1 MRKSYLTPMPGV
13 ECLADSIEK
22 NAALLSAAKVAAP
35 FVAGAATD
43 VAVNLATNKL
53 TDKRKETEQ
62 AEKEV
67 ESAQQQAAQRQQENT
82 PDPRAGASIE
92 GVDREGSVPPTEQ
105 PGADLPANAPL
116 DITRS
121 WFIDNF
127 GMSGRELSEILV
139 KARDLHTLDSI
150 QPLLKMEKAAILKHF
165 TGVSPSLVGVLPI
178 TDMDYDALNRH
189 SERLDL
195 PFRRFVKTWTSSDQ
209 KGRDDAE
216 ELWRTTIDKSER
228 LSNRE
233 RNLLQKCRDTLQYR
247 GALNAQTLKSY
258 GIQASPAEISSL
270 IKSHGFL
277 YDLISVGQ
285 FSKSV
290 GRGLFYDV
298 RRRDVLLKDA
308 DRFIAGLI
316 ETDALIKLDSRLNP
330 RIEMRFYAPTAPWY
344 ADALNR
350 TIGSGVAAEGRGL
363 VIEGENAVFK
373 ALEMAEPYLNGHAPA
388 ATRLLKGLR
397 GDKDA
402 LILIAYESMK
412 PPEQMKL
419 LKKHR
424 IDDEKMEALLNG

>member
-1 MRKSYLTPMPGV
+1 MHKTYLTPIPGV
-13 ECLADSIEK
+13 ECLADSIRKIGEED
-22 NAALLSAAKVAAP
+22 LL
-35 FVAGAATD
+35 
-43 VAVNLATNKL
+43 
-53 TDKRKETEQ
+53 
-62 AEKEV
+62 
-67 ESAQQQAAQRQQENT
+67 AQQEVDMAQRQLEAAEEKKVQSGQKKEI
-82 PDPRAGASIE
+82 DPRINAAIE
-92 GVDREGSVPPTEQ
+92 GLDSPESIPPTEQ
-105 PGADLPANAPL
+105 PGAALQAEAPI

-127 GMSGRELSEILV
+127 GMTGREMSEILV
-139 KARDLHTLDSI
+139 KARDLRTLDSI

-165 TGVSPSLVGVLPI
+165 AGVSPSLVGVIPI

-189 SERLDL
+189 SKRLDL
-195 PFRRFVKTWTSSDQ
+195 PFRRFVKTWTNTDQ
-209 KGRDDAE
+209 KGKDGAE

-233 RNLLQKCRDTLQYR
+233 RNLLQKCKDTLQHR

-258 GIQASPAEISSL
+258 GIQASPAEISSI

-316 ETDALIKLDSRLNP
+316 ENNAQIKLDSRLNP
-330 RIEMRFYAPTAPWY
+330 RIEMQFDAPTAPWY
-344 ADALNR
+344 ADALKKAIGVE
-350 TIGSGVAAEGRGL
+350 TITAEGRGL
-363 VIEGENAVFK
+363 VIEGEDAVFK

-388 ATRLLKGLR
+388 ANRLLKGLR

-402 LILIAYESMK
+402 LILIAYETMEPS
-412 PPEQMKL
+412 EQVRL
-419 LKKHR
+419 LKIYR
-424 IDDEKMEALLNG
+424 IDEEKMEAMLNG

>member
-1 MRKSYLTPMPGV
+1 MHKTYLTPITGV
-13 ECLADSIEK
+13 ESLSDSIRK
-22 NAALLSAAKVAAP
+22 NPALLNAAKVAAP

-43 VAVNLATNKL
+43 LAVNLATDKL
-53 TDKRKETEQ
+53 TNKRKEAEQ
-62 AEKEV
+62 AAEEV
-67 ESAQQQAAQRQQENT
+67 ESAQEQAMQQQQDNT
-82 PDPRAGASIE
+82 SDPRAGASIE

-121 WFIDNF
+121 WFTDNF
-127 GMSGRELSEILV
+127 GMTGRELSEILV
-139 KARDLHTLDSI
+139 KARDLRTLDSI
-150 QPLLKMEKAAILKHF
+150 QPLLKMEKVAILKHF
-165 TGVSPSLVGVLPI
+165 TGVSSSLVDVLPI
-178 TDMDYDALNRH
+178 TDMDYDALNKH

-195 PFRRFVKTWTSSDQ
+195 PFRRFVKTWTNTDQ
-209 KGRDDAE
+209 KGKDNAE

-233 RNLLQKCRDTLQYR
+233 RNLLQKCRETLRHR

-290 GRGLFYDV
+290 GRGLFYDI

-316 ETDALIKLDSRLNP
+316 ENDARIKLDTRLNP
-330 RIEMRFYAPTAPWY
+330 RIEMQFYAPTAPWY
-344 ADALNR
+344 ADALTK

-402 LILIAYESMK
+402 LILIAYETMN
-412 PPEQMKL
+412 PTEQINL

-424 IDDEKMEALLNG
+424 IDDEKMEAMLNG